1 MVNISNST
9 SKNNPS
15 WRLAEPVRPSWP
27 APVPAQDPVT
37 GPGAREGSGSTRT
50 RLGRLGRVVTVFGQV
65 LLSWLAAIPR
75 RLGDRVFA
83 MNDNE
88 AYWRGWQITKT
99 RGGLARCYRDP
110 RFDTLARC
118 PRCRGAGVTADLACV
133 PCLGTGRITLPEVS

>member
-1 MVNISNST
+1 MINISNST

-15 WRLAEPVRPSWP
+15 WLLAEPERPPWP
-27 APVPAQDPVT
+27 APTPAHDT
-37 GPGAREGSGSTRT
+37 AADSAAREGSGSRRG
-50 RLGRLGRVVTVFGQV
+50 RLGRLVTVLGQV

-75 RLGDRVFA
+75 RLGDRLFL

-99 RGGLARCYRDP
+99 RGGLARRYRDP
-110 RFDTLARC
+110 RFDTLAEC

-133 PCLGTGRITLPEVS
+133 PCLGTGRVTLGEVG